1 MEKIPQHYFAFNP
14 QSVRWMDMVFVA
26 PIMIYAGVKGEFK
39 PYVKFALI
47 AIGSLTFLY
56 NGINYVTNLQ
66 NGEK

>member
-1 MEKIPQHYFAFNP
+1 
-14 QSVRWMDMVFVA
+14 
-26 PIMIYAGVKGEFK
+26 
-39 PYVKFALI
+39 VKFSLI

>member
-1 MEKIPQHYFAFNP
+1 
-14 QSVRWMDMVFVA
+14 MDMVFVA
-26 PIMIYAGVKGEFK
+26 PIMIYAGVKGDFK
-39 PYVKFALI
+39 PYVKFSLI